1 MALTTSEGFPSG
13 SADKESACSAG
24 DVGLTL
30 GREEPLEEEMATHSS
45 TLAWEI
51 PWTEEP
57 DGLQSIGVG
66 KSWTRLSN
74 WALTSLQNECFDF
87 LAFEYMMLKN
97 T

>member
-1 MALTTSEGFPSG
+1 MGLWSHLPIPDMHWQLRIRDALDRAGLLRPKILLFYYLMALTTSEGFPSG

-51 PWTEEP
+51 P
-57 DGLQSIGVG
+57 
-66 KSWTRLSN
+66 
-74 WALTSLQNECFDF
+74 
-87 LAFEYMMLKN
+87 
-97 T
+97 